1 MGIVWQLSP
10 PAAASSAAVSQRPCG
25 CSGLGWARRR
35 HSQQPIF
42 PQHSDG
48 EESSV
53 GVTPPPSEDV
63 TAFFILHIFIVV
75 TDRVDTYSDLSDLGK
90 LPRIGSSQDR
100 QDAVIS
106 GLFIFW

>member
-1 MGIVWQLSP
+1 MGIVCQLSP
-10 PAAASSAAVSQRPCG
+10 PALPHLPPCHSAHVVVA
-25 CSGLGWARRR
+25 GWARRR

-63 TAFFILHIFIVV
+63 TAFILHFFIVV
-75 TDRVDTYSDLSDLGK
+75 TARLDTYSDISDLLR
-90 LPRIGSSQDR
+90 LPRICSSQDR
-100 QDAVIS
+100 QDADIS

>member
-1 MGIVWQLSP
+1 MPVIP
-10 PAAASSAAVSQRPCG
+10 PCAASSAAVSQRPCG
-25 CSGLGWARRR
+25 GGGLGWARRR

-63 TAFFILHIFIVV
+63 TAFILHFFIVV
-75 TDRVDTYSDLSDLGK
+75 TDRVDTYSDISDLLR
-90 LPRIGSSQDR
+90 LPRICSSRDR
-100 QDAVIS
+100 QDADIS